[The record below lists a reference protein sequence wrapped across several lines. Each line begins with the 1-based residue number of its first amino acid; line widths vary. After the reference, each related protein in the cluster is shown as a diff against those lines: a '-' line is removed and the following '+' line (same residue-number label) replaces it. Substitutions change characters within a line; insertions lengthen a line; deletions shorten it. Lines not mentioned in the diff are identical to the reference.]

1 MAKTAKTEKV
11 KEQKIETN
19 LACND
24 INCPFHGTLSTRGRV
39 FDWVVIKK
47 FHKRVVI
54 QFERTIYIQKFE
66 RYAKTRTR
74 LHARLPDCLANEIN
88 IGDYIE
94 ISECRKLSKIVS
106 FVVIKRL
113 KTKAEMENQKNKQLG
128 ETLWKL

>member
-39 FDWVVIKK
+39 FDGVVIKK

-128 ETLWKL
+128 ETL